1 MAICSTIEVTDLKS
15 GKSVII
21 NEADFNDKLYRRGSK
36 KTVAESI
43 KETVPKLVKKRKLR

>member
-21 NEADFNDKLYRRGSK
+21 NEADFNDKLYRRGAK

-43 KETVPKLVKKRKLR
+43 KETVPRFVKKRKPR